1 MKGVY
6 QGDLTVEVAKQ
17 LFDCMVERSSLPD
30 HIVLVM
36 REYLPLEKITS
47 VSPNATAF
55 PSRGPQS
62 NISLHVIWTEENTPE
77 KTDLARETV
86 RTLADIV
93 IRAEKDSVASG
104 NTAYA
109 NYGQLIQLSDC
120 IDLKIVVFFSEGDE
134 QVSLDRVRRQFGGNY
149 ARLQQIK
156 KKYDP
161 QMLFSRWFAIEPAN

>member
-1 MKGVY
+1 M
-6 QGDLTVEVAKQ
+6 EVAKQ

-62 NISLHVIWTEENTPE
+62 NVSLHVIWTEENTPK

-120 IDLKIVVFFSEGDE
+120 IDLKIVVFFQRATSKSVWTESDDNSVGIMLGC
-134 QVSLDRVRRQFGGNY
+134 SKSRRSTIRRCYSPGGS
-149 ARLQQIK
+149 
-156 KKYDP
+156 P
-161 QMLFSRWFAIEPAN
+161 